1 MYRFFKLGFPGGS
14 DHKALCLILRHKEY
28 ACNAGDP
35 SSIPGLGRS
44 LGRGNGW
51 LPTPVFLPGE
61 FHRQRSLM
69 GYSPWC
75 HMTLRHDW
83 ETNTFTTL
91 SLLFFKLDVILGLWT
106 IKWMGVGNWIQ
117 MTITSTPVGKN
128 PIEWSSPYSQQNS
141 LKHTTWVQSQKWL
154 NDLGS
159 FPRQIIQHHSIQVYA
174 PTTDAK
180 EAEVEWFYEALQED
194 VPELTPKMKSFSSK
208 GIVMQ
213 K

>member
-1 MYRFFKLGFPGGS
+1 MGFPGGS
-14 DHKALCLILRHKEY
+14 DDKEY

-35 SSIPGLGRS
+35 SSTPRLGRS
-44 LGRGNGW
+44 LGQGNGW

-75 HMTLRHDW
+75 YMTLRHDW

-91 SLLFFKLDVILGLWT
+91 LSLLFFKLDVILRLCKL
-106 IKWMGVGNWIQ
+106 KWMGVGNWIQ

-174 PTTDAK
+174 PILWRPTRRSRTNTKNEVLFIIRDRDVKVGSK
-180 EAEVEWFYEALQED
+180 EIPGVTGKFGLR
-194 VPELTPKMKSFSSK
+194 V
-208 GIVMQ
+208 
-213 K
+213 